1 MKLFST
7 LLILLVSTTAIAHHG
22 VSGQFDRS
30 SRIEVTGVVTDI
42 RLVNPHAYVYFNV
55 TGAGGEIQEWRCELR
70 GGTLLT
76 RSGWTKEMFAD
87 GTKITVNGSQAW
99 REEFG
104 CYTETI
110 TFEDGFVLAR
120 YDVIEEQQG
129 GAIGET
135 SLAEGTPLLHGHWAA
150 PGRREGPSPAAYA
163 LADKAWPA
171 DISRPNGRG
180 TFSPT
185 EAGIEAVGEN
195 FHREMNPRYHCQAT
209 NIFHD
214 WWFDMHV
221 NKIVQT
227 NDKIEIN
234 YGFMDIDR
242 TIHMDIKEH
251 PKNIIPSR
259 AGHSI
264 GRWEGDTLVVDTV
277 GFKEGW
283 LSASGHGIKHSEQ
296 MHTVERFD
304 MNEDGTWMIMT
315 YTISDPLYLNEP
327 FTSQLSQR
335 RTNSPFEE
343 YACEDLTEERVKGF

>member
-1 MKLFST
+1 MKFLSVILVLLFS
-7 LLILLVSTTAIAHHG
+7 LPAFAHHG

-30 SRIEVTGVVTDI
+30 TKVQVSGVVTDI

-55 TGAGGEIQEWRCELR
+55 TGAAGEKQEWRCELR

-76 RSGWTKEMFAD
+76 RNGWTKEMFAP
-87 GTKITVNGSQAW
+87 GTKITVFGSQAR

-110 TFEDGFVLAR
+110 TFEDGQVLER
-120 YDVIEEQQG
+120 HGVIKEQDT
-129 GAIGET
+129 AKIT
-135 SLAEGTPLLHGHWAA
+135 AVDLAKGTPVLHGNWAA
-150 PGRREGPSPAAYA
+150 PGRREGPSAIAIA

-171 DISRPNGRG
+171 NLERPYGRG
-180 TFSPT
+180 AFSPT
-185 EAGIEAVGEN
+185 QAGIGAVGDN
-195 FHREMNPRYHCQAT
+195 FNREMNPRYHCQAT

-221 NKIVQT
+221 NKIEQS
-227 NDKIEIN
+227 DEKIKIT
-234 YGFMDIDR
+234 YGFMDIVR
-242 TIHMDIKEH
+242 TIHMDMDKH
-251 PKNIIPSR
+251 PENIVPSR

-264 GRWEGDTLVVDTV
+264 GRWEGNTLIVDTV

-283 LSASGHGIKHSEQ
+283 LSASGNGVKHSTQ

-304 MNEDGTWMIMT
+304 MNDDGQWMIMT
-315 YTISDPLYLNEP
+315 FTINDPLYLNAP

-335 RTNSPFEE
+335 RTNAPYED